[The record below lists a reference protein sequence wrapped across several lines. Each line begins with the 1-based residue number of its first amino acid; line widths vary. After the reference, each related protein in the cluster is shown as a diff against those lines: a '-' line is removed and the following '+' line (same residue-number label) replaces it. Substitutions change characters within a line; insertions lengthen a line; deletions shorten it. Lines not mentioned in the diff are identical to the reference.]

1 MRSSVTLY
9 DMVPYRISVLVNR
22 AFNKRMNQAIWLKG
36 HLKREGPFFH
46 ASLWVNIAIQID
58 RLKR

>member
-1 MRSSVTLY
+1 
-9 DMVPYRISVLVNR
+9 MVPYRISVLVNR